1 MRIKTTNWAYEK
13 EWRVSTIKK
22 SHEDGLYS
30 DYGFHINELISV
42 ILGHQFDNSE
52 LPTIMALTQKYP
64 NATIKRAKLTAQREL
79 VFEVIS

>member
-30 DYGFHINELISV
+30 DYGFHINELV
-42 ILGHQFDNSE
+42 M
-52 LPTIMALTQKYP
+52 LPTY
-64 NATIKRAKLTAQREL
+64 
-79 VFEVIS
+79 